1 MQVPNEFSNKSLTFF
16 SLFEVIHRGQTAEQ
30 LQFSVL
36 LIMFYFGWEKC
47 SPSSSQFLLVSTSMR
62 PFPLKYTKVE

>member
-47 SPSSSQFLLVSTSMR
+47 SPSSFQFLLVSTSMR